1 MKLYIFESI
10 MMYKK
15 YQFCM
20 FAHLPSKN
28 RPIVLK
34 VKNSNLCTFQTER
47 MSCRLPKRANLNFII
62 LYMKFLNN
70 IL

>member
-1 MKLYIFESI
+1 
-10 MMYKK
+10 
-15 YQFCM
+15 M

-34 VKNSNLCTFQTER
+34 VKNSNLYKFQTEIT
-47 MSCRLPKRANLNFII
+47 SCRFSKIANLNFII
-62 LYMKFLNN
+62 LYIKSLIN